1 MQFKLSSEYKPSGD
15 QPGAIDGLCS
25 AIKDDWDGRYSYGG
39 VISKQTDHSYDDKN
53 PPGDKYYDPTFREK
67 MIKEY
72 LERYA
77 APDADRNAAE
87 FVDGMKDEKN
97 LESLK
102 KQKKEAEKRL
112 QQAKDKR
119 RYRRYNDYRNS
130 SVLAKWQ
137 NQNWMDEAVTVLRP
151 AQMPLGVL
159 EIVVGRGIGV
169 FLLLIHPTGGDAV
182 TEHLRHILHRH
193 LAAADEGR
201 SVLAPAVVDPIFK
214 MVAVAA
220 LVVEP

>member
-1 MQFKLSSEYKPSGD
+1 
-15 QPGAIDGLCS
+15 
-25 AIKDDWDGRYSYGG
+25 
-39 VISKQTDHSYDDKN
+39 
-53 PPGDKYYDPTFREK
+53 
-67 MIKEY
+67 
-72 LERYA
+72 
-77 APDADRNAAE
+77 
-87 FVDGMKDEKN
+87 
-97 LESLK
+97 
-102 KQKKEAEKRL
+102 
-112 QQAKDKR
+112 
-119 RYRRYNDYRNS
+119 
-130 SVLAKWQ
+130 
-137 NQNWMDEAVTVLRP
+137 MDEAVTVLRP

-169 FLLLIHPTGGDAV
+169 FLLLIHPAGGDAV